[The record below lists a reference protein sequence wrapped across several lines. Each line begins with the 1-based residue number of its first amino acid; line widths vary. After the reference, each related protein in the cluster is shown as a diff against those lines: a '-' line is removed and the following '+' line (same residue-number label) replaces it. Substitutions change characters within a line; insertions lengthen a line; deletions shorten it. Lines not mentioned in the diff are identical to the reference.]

1 MRHLLA
7 IPLIL
12 AATLSVLLGMSREGV
27 AQTSEPRTGSSEA
40 GPPPGGCT
48 PIGVTA
54 SGEIVFPLTC
64 RDFIER
70 HKAADRPSSEAD
82 TKSAPTEISKAPLA
96 PEASKAS
103 TTAEAR
109 RAPATAE
116 ARKPPTD
123 TEPTKRPTAAD
134 SSPADDK
141 EAKPAAT
148 QALVDPAARPAANQA
163 AGAPDATGNSEAEP
177 PTTAALPKR
186 GKGRN
191 QVAGTTGTATAGT
204 TGTPACTRF
213 RSYDAA
219 TASYRDFNGQRRPC
233 R

>member
-7 IPLIL
+7 ILLIL
-12 AATLSVLLGMSREGV
+12 AATLSVLLGTSRGGV
-27 AQTSEPRTGSSEA
+27 AQTSEPLQRTGSSEA
-40 GPPPGGCT
+40 GPPPGSCT

-64 RDFIER
+64 RDFIEQ
-70 HKAADRPSSEAD
+70 HKAADRTSSGAD
-82 TKSAPTEISKAPLA
+82 TKPAPAEISKA
-96 PEASKAS
+96 PEASKAP

-116 ARKPPTD
+116 ASKPPAD
-123 TEPTKRPTAAD
+123 TEPTKPPTAAD

-148 QALVDPAARPAANQA
+148 QALADPAARPAANRA
-163 AGAPDATGNSEAEP
+163 AGAPDKTGNSEAEP
-177 PTTAALPKR
+177 ATTAALPKR
-186 GKGRN
+186 GRGGNR
-191 QVAGTTGTATAGT
+191 VAGTAATPG
-204 TGTPACTRF
+204 CTKF

-233 R
+233 P

>member
-7 IPLIL
+7 ILLIL
-12 AATLSVLLGMSREGV
+12 AATLSVLLGTVREGV
-27 AQTSEPRTGSSEA
+27 AQTSESLQRTGSSEA

-64 RDFIER
+64 KDFIEQ
-70 HKAADRPSSEAD
+70 HKAADRRSSGAD
-82 TKSAPTEISKAPLA
+82 IKPTPAEISKAP
-96 PEASKAS
+96 EASMAP

-116 ARKPPTD
+116 ASKPPAD
-123 TEPTKRPTAAD
+123 TEPTKPPTATD
-134 SSPADDK
+134 NSPADK
-141 EAKPAAT
+141 EEKPAAA
-148 QALVDPAARPAANQA
+148 QALVDPAGRPAANQG
-163 AGAPDATGNSEAEP
+163 AGAPDKTGNSEAEP
-177 PTTAALPKR
+177 ATTAALPKR

-191 QVAGTTGTATAGT
+191 RVAGTAATPG
-204 TGTPACTRF
+204 CTKF

-233 R
+233 P

>member
-7 IPLIL
+7 ILLIL
-12 AATLSVLLGMSREGV
+12 AATLSVCLGTSREGV
-27 AQTSEPRTGSSEA
+27 AQTSEPLQRTGSSEA

-70 HKAADRPSSEAD
+70 HKAADRASSEAD
-82 TKSAPTEISKAPLA
+82 TKPAPTEISKAP
-96 PEASKAS
+96 
-103 TTAEAR
+103 TIAEAR
-109 RAPATAE
+109 RAPVNAE
-116 ARKPPTD
+116 ASKPSTD

-191 QVAGTTGTATAGT
+191 QVAGTTGAAGTATAGT
-204 TGTPACTRF
+204 TGTPGCTRF

>member
-7 IPLIL
+7 ILLIL
-12 AATLSVLLGMSREGV
+12 AATLSVLLGTSRGGI
-27 AQTSEPRTGSSEA
+27 AQTSEPLRRTGSSEA
-40 GPPPGGCT
+40 GPPPGDCT

-64 RDFIER
+64 RDFIEW
-70 HKAADRPSSEAD
+70 HKAADRTSSGAD
-82 TKSAPTEISKAPLA
+82 TKPAPAEISKAPLA
-96 PEASKAS
+96 PEASKAP

-109 RAPATAE
+109 RAPATSE
-116 ARKPPTD
+116 ASKP
-123 TEPTKRPTAAD
+123 PTAAD
-134 SSPADDK
+134 TSPADDK

-148 QALVDPAARPAANQA
+148 QALADPAARPSANQA
-163 AGAPDATGNSEAEP
+163 ARAPDATGNSEAEP
-177 PTTAALPKR
+177 ATTAALPKR
-186 GKGRN
+186 GKGQNR
-191 QVAGTTGTATAGT
+191 VAGTASTASTS
-204 TGTPACTRF
+204 ACTKF

>member
-7 IPLIL
+7 ILLIL
-12 AATLSVLLGMSREGV
+12 AATLSVLLGMSCGGV
-27 AQTSEPRTGSSEA
+27 AQTSEPLQRTGSSEA

-64 RDFIER
+64 KDFIEQ
-70 HKAADRPSSEAD
+70 HKAADRTSSAAD
-82 TKSAPTEISKAPLA
+82 TKSAPAEISKAPLA
-96 PEASKAS
+96 PEASKAP

-116 ARKPPTD
+116 ASKPATD

-134 SSPADDK
+134 SGPADDK
-141 EAKPAAT
+141 EAKSAVT
-148 QALVDPAARPAANQA
+148 HALVNPAARPAPNQA

-186 GKGRN
+186 GKGQKR
-191 QVAGTTGTATAGT
+191 VAGTTGTPGCA
-204 TGTPACTRF
+204 RF

-219 TASYRDFNGQRRPC
+219 TASYRDLNGQRRPC
-233 R
+233 P

>member
-7 IPLIL
+7 ILLIL
-12 AATLSVLLGMSREGV
+12 AATLSVLLGMSRGGV
-27 AQTSEPRTGSSEA
+27 AQTSEPLQRTGSSEA

-70 HKAADRPSSEAD
+70 HKAADRTSSEAD
-82 TKSAPTEISKAPLA
+82 TKRAPTEISKAPLA
-96 PEASKAS
+96 SEASKAP

-109 RAPATAE
+109 RAQAAAE
-116 ARKPPTD
+116 ASKP
-123 TEPTKRPTAAD
+123 PTAAD

-186 GKGRN
+186 DKGRN
-191 QVAGTTGTATAGT
+191 RVAGTAGTTGTATAGT
-204 TGTPACTRF
+204 TGTPGCTRF

>member
-7 IPLIL
+7 ILLIL
-12 AATLSVLLGMSREGV
+12 AATLSALLGTSREGI
-27 AQTSEPRTGSSEA
+27 AQTSEPLQRTGSSDT

-70 HKAADRPSSEAD
+70 HKAADRASSEAD
-82 TKSAPTEISKAPLA
+82 TKPAPTEISKAPLA
-96 PEASKAS
+96 PEASKAP
-103 TTAEAR
+103 TIAEAR

-116 ARKPPTD
+116 ASKPPTD

-163 AGAPDATGNSEAEP
+163 TGAPDAAGNSEAEP

-186 GKGRN
+186 GKDRN
-191 QVAGTTGTATAGT
+191 RVAGTTGTPG
-204 TGTPACTRF
+204 CTRF

-219 TASYRDFNGQRRPC
+219 TASYRDLNGQRRRCP
-233 R
+233 

>member
-7 IPLIL
+7 ILLIL
-12 AATLSVLLGMSREGV
+12 AATLSVLLGTSREGV
-27 AQTSEPRTGSSEA
+27 AQTAEPLQRTGSSEA

-70 HKAADRPSSEAD
+70 HKAADRASSEAD
-82 TKSAPTEISKAPLA
+82 TKPAPTEISKAPLA
-96 PEASKAS
+96 PEASKAP
-103 TTAEAR
+103 TIAEAR

-116 ARKPPTD
+116 ASKPPTD

-191 QVAGTTGTATAGT
+191 RVAGTTGTPGCA
-204 TGTPACTRF
+204 RF

-233 R
+233 P